1 METQIDVTGASDS
14 GTSTVV
20 ESSTT
25 TQSSGAS
32 SLEQSPATSS
42 APVQGTTEQ
51 STQAQDDPFAGIQS
65 VEELT
70 ALAAQNVPHAKGEL
84 QLRKA
89 LEARN
94 TAYTDLEGRFKPLE
108 NFVPHLERFEKP
120 EDLQQIVDF
129 REKLYGWTND
139 PTTGQ
144 LVPGTAALVQELT
157 ATAPDR
163 ADFLSAD
170 LLNGMTKDPDTG
182 RTLSRMD
189 LALEAIA
196 ENPERRAKA
205 LQILGA
211 VDQTSIAPTWQ
222 PTAEELER
230 IPEELQDIYKKLPY
244 DKRQSLNVSDPEVVK
259 DYLEDQKFKADVRE
273 RDARQQAS
281 DQQVA
286 QQREQYIQ
294 REAENAG
301 NELVKTQFQEGFQG
315 FAKKQCEVQYI
326 KPLDPQSPEAQAM
339 GPEQAAA
346 TNEKIQKIN
355 RGAGLFVSTVVVA
368 LSHPETSFLAR
379 EFAREIGITD
389 DMLQKLDAARVESAS
404 NNRNFGN
411 LQFRSRIGQN
421 GNGNGELPQDIG
433 MIQGAAQRSGRS
445 LIAHGSA
452 VAGPIRA
459 MLSELFALQATHNS
473 TLNGTTARP
482 AISGTGYDPT
492 QVGQRPV
499 PKNEDEI
506 RAQNRAAIQR
516 LAGT

>member
-1 METQIDVTGASDS
+1 METQIDASGTVDSSVGSPTAATSTASD
-14 GTSTVV
+14 
-20 ESSTT
+20 
-25 TQSSGAS
+25 
-32 SLEQSPATSS
+32 TSS
-42 APVQGTTEQ
+42 DSQGQTAGAASTGDVQGQ
-51 STQAQDDPFAGIQS
+51 STATQETDVFAGIPS
-65 VEELT
+65 HDELVK
-70 ALAAQNVPHAKGEL
+70 LAEQNVPNAKSL
-84 QLRKA
+84 IQLRQA

-94 TAYTDLEGRFKPLE
+94 TQFTDLEGRFKPLE

-129 REKLYGWTND
+129 REKLYGWEKD
-139 PTTGQ
+139 PQGN
-144 LVPGTAALVQELT
+144 LVPGTRSFVQELQQ
-157 ATAPDR
+157 AAPER
-163 ADFLSAD
+163 ADDLSAA
-170 LLNGMTKDPDTG
+170 LLNGMTRHPDTG
-182 RTLSRMD
+182 REISRID
-189 LALEAIA
+189 LALEAWS
-196 ENPERRAKA
+196 EVPELRAKA
-205 LQILGA
+205 LQILGG
-211 VDQTSIAPTWQ
+211 VEPNSIAPTWQ

-259 DYLEDQKFKADVRE
+259 DYLEDQKFKADVRD

-281 DQQVA
+281 DRQVA

-315 FAKKQCEVQYI
+315 FAKKQCETQYI

-355 RGAGLFVSTVVVA
+355 RGAGLFVSTVVAA

-411 LQFRSRIGQN
+411 LQFRARIGQN